1 MISGKVNIPTLSSSS
16 HPSSRAAAHPP
27 RRSYRCSPPLREER
41 PMEFPIHPVTL
52 GAFIS
57 ISPPSLR
64 RGARPRLFAP
74 LGSERQGHGSVPAH
88 RLLTDRILRTI
99 TSVN

>member
-1 MISGKVNIPTLSSSS
+1 
-16 HPSSRAAAHPP
+16 
-27 RRSYRCSPPLREER
+27 
-41 PMEFPIHPVTL
+41 MEFPIHPVTL

-88 RLLTDRILRTI
+88 RLATDRILRTI
-99 TSVN
+99 TSVNRPSPGHHLSLATGEARR